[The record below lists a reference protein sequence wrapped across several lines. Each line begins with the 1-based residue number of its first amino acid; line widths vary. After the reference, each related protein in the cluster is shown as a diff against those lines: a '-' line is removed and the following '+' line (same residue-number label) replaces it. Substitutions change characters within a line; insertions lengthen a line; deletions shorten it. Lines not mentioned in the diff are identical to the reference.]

1 LLFALAHLAHHLVTS
16 LPEPLGPL
24 IADEFSLN
32 EFQAGWMISAFNI
45 SYGLGQLPAGWLAD
59 RIGPRTLITIGICGV
74 ALVGFIIGIPQ
85 SYPMLIALLVLL
97 GLMGGGYH
105 PSAIPLI
112 SASVNWK
119 VRGRALGLHQIGGSS
134 SFFLVPLIAAAIA
147 SAWNWRGSFIGLSI
161 PTMIFGIVLYILLVR
176 KKDNGGAQA
185 AEEGHD
191 EEPSGSTPLKTL
203 VAFIILSTFTH
214 IVAHSVK
221 AFIPFYMV
229 EHFNWSEAT
238 SGTFMSIFYSTGI
251 LVSLLGGYLSD
262 RFGAVRVVVIISLIG
277 GVAIY
282 LLDIAPN
289 AAIVGV
295 ITFIIGMVVH
305 MRMVASS
312 AYIVSK
318 TPLRHKSTVIGIYFA
333 LMQSNSALALV
344 TGWFINRWGYSPTFI
359 ISAAS
364 TVIIT
369 IICAMF
375 LRGSG
380 NKRRVA
386 TLT

>member
-1 LLFALAHLAHHLVTS
+1 
-16 LPEPLGPL
+16 
-24 IADEFSLN
+24 
-32 EFQAGWMISAFNI
+32 
-45 SYGLGQLPAGWLAD
+45 
-59 RIGPRTLITIGICGV
+59 V

-369 IICAMF
+369 ITCAMF